1 MDGILLL
8 LASPSLCFCLYFVL
22 FLPLATRMWGLSGID
37 SSTHHTTKVVDFLFT
52 APVRS
57 ASRSEYIQLFYLLF
71 FLLRVATP
79 PSHNC
84 HPTCAFEPLR
94 HTHTSLHGIPLEN
107 LGFLAI
113 SLAAR
118 EDSCINPTHHTLPF
132 FVFTTVSALP
142 VFARAD
148 RFFSKLYTSIL
159 YSFERGFLELT
170 AVLRKFLGTS
180 SFILSPASRGLQ
192 DCGNAAILL
201 HLDADRHMLA

>member
-1 MDGILLL
+1 MELIHPPITQ
-8 LASPSLCFCLYFVL
+8 SN
-22 FLPLATRMWGLSGID
+22 
-37 SSTHHTTKVVDFLFT
+37 SSTFSSQPPS
-52 APVRS
+52 AVRHG
-57 ASRSEYIQLFYLLF
+57 RNTFIYLLF

-94 HTHTSLHGIPLEN
+94 HTHTSLNGIPLEN
-107 LGFLAI
+107 LEFLAI

-118 EDSCINPTHHTLPF
+118 EDSCINPTRHTLPSF
-132 FVFTTVSALP
+132 AFTTVSALP

-159 YSFERGFLELT
+159 YSFERDFLELT

-201 HLDADRHMLA
+201 HLDADCHMLA